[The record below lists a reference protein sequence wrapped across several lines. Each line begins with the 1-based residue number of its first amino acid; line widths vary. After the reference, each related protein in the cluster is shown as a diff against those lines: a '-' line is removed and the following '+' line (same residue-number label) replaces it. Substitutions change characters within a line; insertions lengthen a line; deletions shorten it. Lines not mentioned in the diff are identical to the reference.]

1 MKRRFGK
8 WATTAILML
17 SMGRPGHAWVTLLD
31 NDNGKLELE
40 TRLMFWGVSA
50 GPDDVSTGP
59 VQTED
64 INDLFVRSARFL
76 LSAQASP
83 RLQIYLQL
91 GQDNNGSKVLKP
103 DAGFRT
109 KDFYLNYRRAEALQV
124 MVGQFKVPFLR
135 QNLESGFNQL
145 LVDRATLPSLR
156 PAIEGQR
163 DEGGMLWGNHGGFQY
178 RVALFDGSDQDT
190 TNTRSSF
197 RGASRLSYN
206 WFTPEPGTGYTGTTI
221 GEKRILQVGLQ
232 GDAQNHRMD
241 PKDDTGFTTLS
252 RDYRAW
258 AADIYFDQPFGGS
271 WALTIEGAWL
281 DRRDDY
287 NGPGVS
293 TRTIKGYYAQG
304 GLLFPGH
311 VGPGR
316 LQLVARYEDLDTER
330 SVVESGNIN
339 RGVGINY
346 FGKGHDRKIQLDYTK
361 RRESP
366 VDLDN
371 DEYRLSVVAVF

>member
-1 MKRRFGK
+1 LKRRLGR
-8 WATTAILML
+8 WAVTAILML
-17 SMGRPGHAWVTLLD
+17 SLGRPSHAWVTLLD
-31 NDNGKLELE
+31 NDKGKLELE

-50 GPDDVSTGP
+50 GPDDVPSGP
-59 VQTED
+59 AQTED
-64 INDLFVRSARFL
+64 INDFFVRRARL
-76 LSAQASP
+76 LLRGQVSP

-103 DAGFRT
+103 DSGFRT
-109 KDFYLNYRRAEALQV
+109 KDFYLNYKRAEALQV

-145 LVDRATLPSLR
+145 LVDRAALPSLR

-163 DEGGMLWGNHGGFQY
+163 DQGGMIWGNRAGFQY
-178 RVALFDGSDQDT
+178 RIAVFDGSDQDT

-197 RGASRLSYN
+197 RGAARLSYN
-206 WFTPEPGTGYTGTTI
+206 WFTPEPGAGYTGTTI
-221 GEKRILQVGLQ
+221 GENRILQVGLQ

-241 PKDDTGFTTLS
+241 SKDDAGFTTLS

-258 AADIYFDQPFGGS
+258 AADIYFDQPFGGG
-271 WALTIEGAWL
+271 WALTFEGAWL

-287 NGPGVS
+287 DGPGVS
-293 TRTIKGYYAQG
+293 TRSIKGYYAQG
-304 GLLFPGH
+304 GLLLPGR

-330 SVVESGNIN
+330 GVVESGNIN
-339 RGVGINY
+339 REVGINY
-346 FGKGHDRKIQLDYTK
+346 FGKGHDRKIQFDYTQ

>member
-1 MKRRFGK
+1 LKRRLGK
-8 WATTAILML
+8 WAVTTILML
-17 SMGRPGHAWVTLLD
+17 SVGRPSHAWVTMLD
-31 NDNGKLELE
+31 NDKGKLELE

-50 GPDDVSTGP
+50 GPDDVSSGP

-64 INDLFVRSARFL
+64 INDLLVRRARFL
-76 LSAQASP
+76 LRAQASP

-103 DAGFRT
+103 DAGIRT
-109 KDFYLNYRRAEALQV
+109 KDFYLNYKRAEGLQV

-145 LVDRATLPSLR
+145 LVDRATLPTLR

-163 DEGGMLWGNHGGFQY
+163 DEGGMIWGNHGGFQY

-190 TNTRSSF
+190 TNTQSSF
-197 RGASRLSYN
+197 RTATRLSYN
-206 WFTPEPGTGYTGTTI
+206 WFTPEPGAGYTGTTI

-241 PKDDTGFTTLS
+241 SKDDVGFTTMN

-258 AADIYFDQPFGGS
+258 AADIYFDQPFGGT
-271 WALTIEGAWL
+271 WALTFEGAWL

-287 NGPGVS
+287 DGPGVS
-293 TRTIKGYYAQG
+293 TRSIKGYYAQG

-316 LQLVARYEDLDTER
+316 LQLVARYEDLDSDR
-330 SVVESGNIN
+330 GVVESGTIN

-346 FGKGHDRKIQLDYTK
+346 FGKGHDRKIQLDHTK

>member
-1 MKRRFGK
+1 MKLRFCK
-8 WATTAILML
+8 WVVIAILLL
-17 SMGRPGHAWVTLLD
+17 SPGSPGHAWVTLVD
-31 NDNGKLELE
+31 KDDRKLELE

-50 GPDDVSTGP
+50 GPEDVPSGP
-59 VQTED
+59 VQSED
-64 INDLFVRSARFL
+64 INDFSVRRARFL
-76 LSAQASP
+76 LRAKASP
-83 RLQIYLQL
+83 RLEIYLQL
-91 GQDNNGSKVLKP
+91 GQDNDGGKVLKP
-103 DAGFRT
+103 DAGFRI
-109 KDFYLNYRRAEALQV
+109 KDFYLNYKRAEGLQV
-124 MVGQFKVPFLR
+124 LVGQFKVPFLR

-156 PAIEGQR
+156 PALEGQR
-163 DEGGMLWGNHGGFQY
+163 DVGGMIWGNHGGFQY
-178 RVALFDGSDQDT
+178 RVAVFDGSDQDT

-197 RGASRLSYN
+197 RAATRLSYN
-206 WFTPEPGTGYTGTTI
+206 WFTPEPDAGYTGTTI

-232 GDAQNHRMD
+232 GDAQEHRMD
-241 PKDDTGFTTLS
+241 PKDDAGFTTLN

-258 AADIYFDQPFGGS
+258 AADVYFDQPFGGR
-271 WALTIEGAWL
+271 WALTFEGAWL

-287 NGPGVS
+287 DSPGVS
-293 TRTIKGYYAQG
+293 TRSIKGSYAQG
-304 GLLFPGH
+304 GLLLPGQ

-330 SVVESGNIN
+330 GVVESGTIN

-346 FGKGHDRKIQLDYTK
+346 FGKGHDRKIQFDYTR

-366 VDLDN
+366 VSLDN